1 MAQTFTITTTATD
14 TLKSN
19 DKGHAE
25 AVFVVTNT
33 AARPVR
39 GMARARALDST
50 KQEWLQITGES
61 ERDFAPGA
69 TQQFVVTFDAPVAA
83 TPTPVSATPAGAAAD
98 KYSFR
103 LDVAS
108 ARNPDEDFTES
119 PVVRVELPLPK
130 PVTAPKPFP
139 KWIIPV
145 IAVVVL
151 LIVGVVVWL
160 ILRNRG
166 PQGYQ
171 LPDVANA
178 SEGDA
183 RQRLESGCKEGNGC
197 VVVEVSPIADNAVA
211 KGLAIRTEPP
221 AGTDLKVGSSVTLFI
236 STGAGEQPKAT
247 FKLPMVANMTEE
259 QAKQV
264 LNSACEKPPCVQIDV
279 NREVSKVAEG
289 MVIRTEPK
297 EGSEVEIG
305 SSVAMFVSKRPG
317 KVTILNVANQPE
329 DRAKDMLEK
338 SCDPAPCVDL
348 EINRVADN
356 RVPAGIVIRTVPT
369 AGTPVETGSKVAV
382 FVSSGPIPT
391 STNTEALEAVC
402 YNAVQGRIAW
412 NYEGNKSWSPNN
424 VKNLCRGT
432 TNPSQPAQCFQ
443 RVMHGGINYGG
454 GTRWQWENASNLC
467 AGTNDAARTIS
478 CFQGMISRRR
488 SWQDAIAACKSR

>member
-1 MAQTFTITTTATD
+1 
-14 TLKSN
+14 
-19 DKGHAE
+19 
-25 AVFVVTNT
+25 
-33 AARPVR
+33 
-39 GMARARALDST
+39 
-50 KQEWLQITGES
+50 
-61 ERDFAPGA
+61 
-69 TQQFVVTFDAPVAA
+69 
-83 TPTPVSATPAGAAAD
+83 
-98 KYSFR
+98 
-103 LDVAS
+103 
-108 ARNPDEDFTES
+108 
-119 PVVRVELPLPK
+119 
-130 PVTAPKPFP
+130 
-139 KWIIPV
+139 
-145 IAVVVL
+145 
-151 LIVGVVVWL
+151 
-160 ILRNRG
+160 
-166 PQGYQ
+166 
-171 LPDVANA
+171 
-178 SEGDA
+178 
-183 RQRLESGCKEGNGC
+183 
-197 VVVEVSPIADNAVA
+197 
-211 KGLAIRTEPP
+211 
-221 AGTDLKVGSSVTLFI
+221 
-236 STGAGEQPKAT
+236 
-247 FKLPMVANMTEE
+247 
-259 QAKQV
+259 
-264 LNSACEKPPCVQIDV
+264 
-279 NREVSKVAEG
+279 
-289 MVIRTEPK
+289 
-297 EGSEVEIG
+297 
-305 SSVAMFVSKRPG
+305 MFVSKRPG

-356 RVPAGIVIRTVPT
+356 RVPAGIVIRTVPN